1 MGSAHFV
8 AHPTLGRRIGM
19 PRTRT
24 TRRRGVER
32 SWCPRLKQVTTM
44 SVTIRRVT
52 RLSAIGLACLILY
65 SVDMAQAADSQDAFL
80 PRSITSSTIPANGDL
95 NPYGVAFVPQN
106 FPRGG
111 SIAPGD
117 VLVSNFNN
125 INNLQGTGT
134 TIIKL
139 TPTGNLAPG
148 VAAGSPGNATTFFQS
163 PLAGL
168 STALGVLGRGFV
180 IVGNVPTTD
189 GTVNTISQ
197 GALQFIDARGK
208 LAATLTDST
217 YLDSP
222 WDLAINDQGNRAQIF
237 VSNVL
242 SGTVSRLDV
251 SVGASGIVVT
261 KRVRIAMGYSHQPNA
276 AALVLGPT
284 GLAYDASSDTLFV
297 ASTADNAIFAVPD
310 AGDRNTAVSKGR
322 VVFVDPHLRGPLA
335 LAFAPNG
342 HLLTANGDAV
352 NADPLH
358 PSEIVEFTRTGS
370 YVGEANV
377 DASQGG
383 AFGVA
388 TVLTPQN
395 VAFNYAAI
403 DDVPNDLVVTFV
415 PTDGP

>member
-1 MGSAHFV
+1 MRV
-8 AHPTLGRRIGM
+8 N
-19 PRTRT
+19 
-24 TRRRGVER
+24 
-32 SWCPRLKQVTTM
+32 
-44 SVTIRRVT
+44 IRRVT
-52 RLSAIGLACLILY
+52 RITAIGLAYLFLSSINI
-65 SVDMAQAADSQDAFL
+65 AQATDSQDDAFL

-125 INNLQGTGT
+125 FNNLQGTGT
-134 TIIKL
+134 TIVKL
-139 TPTGNLAPG
+139 TPTGDLAPG
-148 VAAGSPGNATTFFQS
+148 VVAGTPGNAATFFQS
-163 PLAGL
+163 HFSGL
-168 STALGVLGRGFV
+168 TTALGVLSRGFV
-180 IVGNVPTTD
+180 IVGNVPTSD
-189 GTVNTISQ
+189 GTLNTISQ
-197 GALQFIDARGK
+197 GALQVVNGSGK
-208 LAATLTDST
+208 LVTTLSDST

-222 WDLAINDQGNRAQIF
+222 WDLTVNDQGDRAQIF

-251 SVGASGIVVT
+251 SIGTWGFVVT
-261 KRVRIAMGYSHQPNA
+261 KKVQIAVGYSHQPNA

-284 GLAYDASSDTLFV
+284 GLAYDDSSDTLFV
-297 ASTADNAIFAVPD
+297 ASTADNAIFAVPH
-310 AGDRNTAVSKGR
+310 AGERNTAVNKGH

-358 PSEIVEFTRTGS
+358 PSEIVEFTRRGR
-370 YVGEANV
+370 YVGEVNV

-388 TVLTPQN
+388 TKLSARNPV
-395 VAFNYAAI
+395 FNYAAI
-403 DDVPNDLVVTFV
+403 DDVANDLVVTLV
-415 PTDGP
+415 PTTAQ

>member
-1 MGSAHFV
+1 MRV
-8 AHPTLGRRIGM
+8 N
-19 PRTRT
+19 
-24 TRRRGVER
+24 
-32 SWCPRLKQVTTM
+32 
-44 SVTIRRVT
+44 IRRVT
-52 RLSAIGLACLILY
+52 RISAIGLAYLFLSSTNI
-65 SVDMAQAADSQDAFL
+65 AQATDSQDDAFL
-80 PRSITSSTIPANGDL
+80 PHSITSSTIPANGDL

-125 INNLQGTGT
+125 FNNLQGTGT
-134 TIIKL
+134 TIVKL
-139 TPTGNLAPG
+139 TPTGDLAPG
-148 VAAGSPGNATTFFQS
+148 VTAGTPGNAATFFQS
-163 PLAGL
+163 HLPGL
-168 STALGVLGRGFV
+168 TTALGVLGSGFV

-189 GTVNTISQ
+189 GTLNTISQ
-197 GALQFIDARGK
+197 GALQVIDGRGK
-208 LAATLTDST
+208 LVATLSDST

-222 WDLAINDQGNRAQIF
+222 WDLTVNDQGDRAQIF

-251 SVGASGIVVT
+251 SIGTSGFVVT
-261 KRVRIAMGYSHQPNA
+261 KKVQIAIGYAHQPNA

-284 GLAYDASSDTLFV
+284 GLAYDDSSDTLFV
-297 ASTADNAIFAVPD
+297 ASTADNAIFAVPN
-310 AGDRNTAVSKGR
+310 AGERNTAVDKGH
-322 VVFVDPHLRGPLA
+322 VAFVDPHLRGPLA

-358 PSEIVEFTRTGS
+358 PSEIVEFTRRGH
-370 YVGEANV
+370 YVGEVNV

-388 TVLTPQN
+388 AKLSARNPV
-395 VAFNYAAI
+395 FNYAAI
-403 DDVPNDLVVTFV
+403 DDVANDLVVTLV
-415 PTDGP
+415 PTTTQ

>member
-1 MGSAHFV
+1 
-8 AHPTLGRRIGM
+8 
-19 PRTRT
+19 
-24 TRRRGVER
+24 
-32 SWCPRLKQVTTM
+32 M
-44 SVTIRRVT
+44 SVNIRRMT
-52 RLSAIGLACLILY
+52 RLSAIGLAYLFLY
-65 SVDMAQAADSQDAFL
+65 TINIAQATAAQDAFL
-80 PRSITSSTIPANGDL
+80 PPSITSSTIPANGDL
-95 NPYGVAFVPQN
+95 NPYGVAFVPVN
-106 FPRGG
+106 FPQGG

-139 TPTGNLAPG
+139 TPTGDLAPG
-148 VAAGSPGNATTFFQS
+148 VAAGTPGNATTFFQS
-163 PLAGL
+163 HYPGL
-168 STALGVLGRGFV
+168 TTALGVLSRGFV
-180 IVGNVPTTD
+180 IVGNVPTSD
-189 GTVNTISQ
+189 GTINTISQ
-197 GALQFIDARGK
+197 GALQVIDSHGH
-208 LAATLTDST
+208 LVTTLSNST

-251 SVGASGIVVT
+251 SIGSSGFVVT
-261 KRVRIAMGYSHQPNA
+261 KKVQIAMGYSHQPNS

-284 GLAYDASSDTLFV
+284 GLAYDGASDTLFV
-297 ASTADNAIFAVPD
+297 ASTADNAIFAIPN
-310 AGDRNTAVSKGR
+310 AGERNTAVNKGH

-335 LAFAPNG
+335 LTFAPNG

-358 PSEIVEFTRTGS
+358 PSEIVEFTRTGH
-370 YVGEANV
+370 YVGEVNV

-388 TVLTPQN
+388 TVLAPKN
-395 VAFNYAAI
+395 AAFNYAAI
-403 DDVPNDLVVTFV
+403 DDVPNDLVVTLV
-415 PTDGP
+415 PTTEQ